1 MASVNMT
8 AGHLG
13 SPAGGFEP
21 QRSFNWVLILP
32 GVKDPELIRLSV
44 ERTGLP
50 SIGTAVIH
58 MRYMNED
65 IKVSGGASVDANSIT
80 VRDFVDR
87 QTYATLYAWTAQVHD
102 PQTGQ
107 IGYAADYKKQGTLQL
122 VDPKGEV
129 KRQIIVKGVWP
140 SKITATDLDHN
151 SDSGIVKINLQL
163 SVDKYDL
170 TGL

>member
-1 MASVNMT
+1 MAVTMT
-8 AGHLG
+8 ASHLG

-21 QRSFNWVLILP
+21 QRSYNWVLVLP
-32 GVKDPELIRLSV
+32 GTSDPDLIRLSV
-44 ERTGLP
+44 ERVSLP

-87 QTYATLYAWTAQVHD
+87 QTYATLNAWMEQVHD
-102 PQTGQ
+102 PATGA
-107 IGYAADYKKQGTLQL
+107 IGFASDYKKQGTLQL
-122 VDPKGEV
+122 VDPKGNV
-129 KRQIIVKGVWP
+129 MRQIIVKGVWP
-140 SKITATDLDHN
+140 NKISATDLDYN
-151 SDSGIVKINLQL
+151 SDSGLVKINLQL